1 MQNQD
6 HRNFPT
12 PGPQRE
18 VVEMF
23 NIVKRRDFML
33 GRNVSIKEEA
43 EKTARDYGREYV
55 LVQITDAER
64 SSADQRPL
72 YGLTAIQRHDVAAE

>member
-1 MQNQD
+1 
-6 HRNFPT
+6 
-12 PGPQRE
+12 
-18 VVEMF
+18 MF

-33 GRNVSIKEEA
+33 GKNVSTKEEA

-72 YGLTAIQRHDVAAE
+72 DGLTAIQRHVGAAE